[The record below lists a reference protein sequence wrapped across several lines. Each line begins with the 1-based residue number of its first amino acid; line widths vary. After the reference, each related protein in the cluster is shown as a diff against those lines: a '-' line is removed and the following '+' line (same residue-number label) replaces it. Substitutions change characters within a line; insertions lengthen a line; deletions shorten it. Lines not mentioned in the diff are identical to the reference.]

1 MQISIPWMEIGPW
14 HDACLDCEVMP
25 PSRIWKP
32 AAGKYAFWGGKWGAY
47 RMAVGQRR
55 ILRWFGKKEE
65 WMRTLAPEI
74 RHLINKDTLS
84 IMKGDA
90 MLVNT
95 TNRGNENVVTSSRVK
110 A

>member
-1 MQISIPWMEIGPW
+1 
-14 HDACLDCEVMP
+14 
-25 PSRIWKP
+25 
-32 AAGKYAFWGGKWGAY
+32 
-47 RMAVGQRR
+47 
-55 ILRWFGKKEE
+55 
-65 WMRTLAPEI
+65 MRTLAPEI